1 MARRQKKKQEISLFP
16 FLDIL
21 ACVIGNLI
29 LIITAVVLESV
40 DTDKIATQ
48 FANEATKQKT
58 EDILKIYAE
67 LEKMLEKLKQEKS
80 SSDARIQLARQQIL
94 KAEQDQRDA
103 RERLKD
109 LPEVVISDAEEK
121 AALSKQKEDLQ
132 EITAEIKKLE
142 SKIANKKK
150 QPPKTISILYENR
163 GRGGV
168 RRPFFVEVR
177 KNEIVL
183 IPNEL
188 DYKNLFETNKAI
200 KIPTAKIGSDKKFQK
215 LLEYVLTHAGTTGPL
230 RRRRDTI
237 VTFLI
242 RPEGVNSYQAVKKVV
257 DQYEKNN
264 EKRLVVGVLP
274 NGAPLLDALSGKAPL
289 PAKGEILLD

>member
-40 DTDKIATQ
+40 DTDELATK
-48 FANEATKQKT
+48 FANEATKRET
-58 EDILKIYAE
+58 EEILKIYAE
-67 LEKMLEKLKQEKS
+67 LEKTLEKLKQEKS
-80 SSDARIQLARQQIL
+80 SSDERIQLAKQQIL
-94 KAEQDQRDA
+94 KAEKDEQDA
-103 RERLKD
+103 RERLKN
-109 LPEVVISDAEEK
+109 LPEVVVSDAEEK
-121 AALSKQKEDLQ
+121 VAIKKQQKSIQ
-132 EITAEIKKLE
+132 EITSEIKTLE
-142 SKIANKKK
+142 SKIADKKK

-168 RRPFFVEVR
+168 RRPFFAEVR

-200 KIPTAKIGSDKKFQK
+200 KIPTAKIGSDKNFQK
-215 LLEYVLTHAGTTGPL
+215 LLEYVLTHTAKTGPL

-242 RPEGVNSYQAVKKVV
+242 RPEGVNSYQAVKQVV
-257 DQYEKNN
+257 DKYEETN
-264 EKRLVVGVLP
+264 EKRLIIGVLP
-274 NGAPLLDALSGKAPL
+274 SGAPLVDALSGKAPL
-289 PAKGEILLD
+289 PAEGKILLD

>member
-1 MARRQKKKQEISLFP
+1 M
-16 FLDIL
+16 LD
-21 ACVIGNLI
+21 
-29 LIITAVVLESV
+29 
-40 DTDKIATQ
+40 D
-48 FANEATKQKT
+48 
-58 EDILKIYAE
+58 
-67 LEKMLEKLKQEKS
+67 
-80 SSDARIQLARQQIL
+80 
-94 KAEQDQRDA
+94 
-103 RERLKD
+103 
-109 LPEVVISDAEEK
+109 
-121 AALSKQKEDLQ
+121 
-132 EITAEIKKLE
+132 AEIKNLE

-200 KIPTAKIGSDKKFQK
+200 KIPTAKIGSDQKFQK

-289 PAKGEILLD
+289 PAKGKILLD